1 MGINRLC
8 IFLLLLTACITCTA
22 QTDSAMQRLQQVPE
36 KYIQQANKKIDQYT
50 TRITSKTEKTLI
62 KLSRWENKIKKIVE
76 KASPE
81 TAQRLFGN
89 DQLTFTT
96 ALEKY
101 KKGEAVIA
109 SQRAKYDEYTD
120 KLTTSLKYLN
130 ENLDSTCKNGKAV
143 RKMLRCGDSSLLG
156 RLGGAEANTEAM
168 EQFIKERRKLL
179 ITEASKYLANTKCL
193 QKISSETGL
202 YIATLQNYKELFHD
216 KKKAEE
222 TALTILNKIPAFTKF
237 VQQNSYLAKL
247 FGQPGGASSPLGA
260 GGLAGLQTRA
270 SVNALIQ
277 NQIAA
282 GGPSAALQIRQ
293 NMQDAQAQLSALKD
307 KVLKTGGN
315 TSGNDAIGA
324 EYGKFPQQKTKTF
337 LQRMKLGTDMS
348 FVKDNSLMPT
358 VANIAVNATYQLAA
372 NKEAGI
378 GVAYKAGLGSINH
391 IQITH
396 QGIGL
401 RSFVSLKLKNSFW
414 LAGGWEANQ
423 NAGFKNI
430 TQLKDYSLWSQS
442 ALAGIEK
449 KINVKTKLTKGA
461 TIKLMYDMMAR
472 QHSPVTQP
480 VVFRVGYNF

>member
-1 MGINRLC
+1 
-8 IFLLLLTACITCTA
+8 
-22 QTDSAMQRLQQVPE
+22 VPV

-50 TRITSKTEKTLI
+50 SRITSKTEKTLT
-62 KLSRWENKIKKIVE
+62 KLSRWENKIKNIVE

-89 DQLTFTT
+89 NQLTFTT

-101 KKGEAVIA
+101 KKGESVIA
-109 SQRAKYDEYTD
+109 NQRAKYDEYTD
-120 KLTTSLKYLN
+120 KLTTSLTYLDHQK
-130 ENLDSTCKNGKAV
+130 DSLKTKLVTPVKNAKQKVDVLNA
-143 RKMLRCGDSSLLG
+143 
-156 RLGGAEANTEAM
+156 AETNTEAM

-179 ITEASKYLANTKCL
+179 INEATKYLANNKYL

-237 VQQNSYLAKL
+237 VQENSYLAKL
-247 FGQPGGASSPLGA
+247 FGAPSSSPPAGGA

-282 GGPSAALQIRQ
+282 GGPNAAAQIRQ

-307 KVLKTGGN
+307 KVLKNGSN
-315 TSGNDAIGA
+315 TSGNDAIAA

-358 VANIAVNATYQLAA
+358 VANIALNATYQLSA
-372 NKEAGI
+372 NEEAGI
-378 GVAYKAGLGSINH
+378 GVAYKAGLGTINH

-401 RSFVSLKLKNSFW
+401 RSFASLKLKNSFW

-430 TQLKDYSLWSQS
+430 TQLKDYSLWTQS

-449 KINVKTKLTKGA
+449 KINVKTKFTKGA
-461 TIKLMYDMMAR
+461 TVKLMYDMLAK
-472 QHSPVTQP
+472 QSSPVRQP